1 MSFDR
6 PTIKIWTALGLA
18 ASLILPSAC
27 QRSEDPAKAG
37 FFDGAANL
45 IDGTYEERQ
54 TTLQSEAATK
64 ETQADVKAR
73 EAEALKNESEV
84 LAAEE
89 RVLRRQVAELDRD
102 LEALRRRLA
111 KGRAEARADQGT
123 LAALE
128 MELSELEAQRRA
140 AESGGGVTAEEVAL
154 LRLEEDELRRS
165 VDRLLEV
172 QTTIE

>member
-1 MSFDR
+1 MSFDG
-6 PTIKIWTALGLA
+6 PTSNIGIALGLA
-18 ASLILPSAC
+18 ASLILLSAC

-64 ETQADVKAR
+64 ESQADVKAR
-73 EAEALKNESEV
+73 EAEALRNESEL

-89 RVLRRQVAELDRD
+89 RVLRRQVAELDRN
-102 LEALRRRLA
+102 LEALRLRLA
-111 KGRAEARADQGT
+111 KGRTEAGADQAA

-128 MELSELEAQRRA
+128 MELNELEAQRRA
-140 AESGGGVTAEEVAL
+140 AGSGGGVTAEEIAL

-165 VDRLLEV
+165 IDQLLEI